1 MNKYEI
7 RVIVLAGLLL
17 SAFFFAILYN
27 DFSRNIDVPACVT
40 YSGTFKVPH
49 VKKLD
54 RSTYE
59 VYGVAK
65 MWAFTPEDLTFP
77 EGSTIDLY
85 LTSDDVVHGFNIV
98 KKGVNLMAVPGATTK
113 TTVTFETAGVY
124 RILCHEYC
132 GSGHQYMMGKITITP
147 KKYY

>member
-17 SAFFFAILYN
+17 SVFFFAILYN

-40 YSGTFKVPH
+40 YSGTYKVPH

-54 RSTYE
+54 DKTYE
-59 VYGVAK
+59 VYAVAK
-65 MWAFTPEDLTFP
+65 MWGFMPQDLTFP

-98 KKGVNLMAVPGATTK
+98 KKGVNLMAVPGAITK
-113 TTVTFETAGVY
+113 TSVTFEDAGVY
-124 RILCHEYC
+124 RVVCHEYC
-132 GSGHQYMMGKITITP
+132 GAGHQYMMGKIIITP

>member
-7 RVIVLAGLLL
+7 RVIVPASLLL
-17 SAFFFAILYN
+17 SVFFFAILYN
-27 DFSRNIDVPACVT
+27 DFSRNIDVPGCVP
-40 YSGTFKVPH
+40 YSGIYKTPH
-49 VKKLD
+49 IKKID
-54 RSTYE
+54 NSTYE
-59 VYGVAK
+59 VFGVAK
-65 MWAFTPEDLTFP
+65 MWAFMPEDLSFP

-98 KKGVNLMAVPGATTK
+98 KKGVNLMAVPGGVSK
-113 TTVTFETAGVY
+113 TTVTFEEAGVY

-132 GSGHQYMMGKITITP
+132 GAGHQYMMGKITITP

>member
-17 SAFFFAILYN
+17 SVFFFAILYN

-40 YSGTFKVPH
+40 YSGTYTVPH

-54 RSTYE
+54 DKTYE
-59 VYGVAK
+59 VYAVAK
-65 MWAFTPEDLTFP
+65 MWGFMPEDLTFP

-98 KKGVNLMAVPGATTK
+98 KKGVNLMAVPGAITK
-113 TTVTFETAGVY
+113 TSVTFEDAGVY
-124 RILCHEYC
+124 RVVCHEYC
-132 GSGHQYMMGKITITP
+132 GAGHQYMMGKIIITP

>member
-17 SAFFFAILYN
+17 SVFFFAILYN

-40 YSGTFKVPH
+40 YSGTYKTPH

-54 RSTYE
+54 GTTYE
-59 VYGVAK
+59 VYGVAR
-65 MWAFTPEDLTFP
+65 MWTFMPEDLTFP
-77 EGSTIDLY
+77 EGSTVDLY

-98 KKGVNLMAVPGATTK
+98 KKGVNIMAVPGAITK
-113 TTVTFETAGVY
+113 TTVTFDQAGVY

-132 GSGHQYMMGKITITP
+132 GAGHQFMMGKITITP
-147 KKYY
+147 KRYY

>member
-17 SAFFFAILYN
+17 SVFFFAILYN
-27 DFSRNIDVPACVT
+27 DFSRNIDVPACVP
-40 YSGTFKVPH
+40 YSGIYKIPH

-54 RSTYE
+54 NLTYE
-59 VYGVAK
+59 VFGVAK
-65 MWAFTPEDLTFP
+65 MWAFMPEDLTFP
-77 EGSTIDLY
+77 EGSTVDLY

-98 KKGVNLMAVPGATTK
+98 KKGVNLMAVPGGVNK
-113 TTVTFETAGVY
+113 VTVTFEDAGVY

-132 GSGHQYMMGKITITP
+132 GAGHQYMMSKITITP
-147 KKYY
+147 KQYY

>member
-7 RVIVLAGLLL
+7 RVILLTGLLL
-17 SAFFFAILYN
+17 SVFFFAILYN

-40 YSGTFKVPH
+40 YSGTYKVPH

-54 RSTYE
+54 DKTYE
-59 VYGVAK
+59 VYAVAK
-65 MWAFTPEDLTFP
+65 MWAFMPEDLTFP

-98 KKGVNLMAVPGATTK
+98 KKGVNLMAVPGAITK
-113 TTVTFETAGVY
+113 TSVTFEDAGVY
-124 RILCHEYC
+124 RVVCHEYC
-132 GSGHQYMMGKITITP
+132 GAGHQYMMGKIIITP
-147 KKYY
+147 KKYH